1 MQLNYY
7 KDLLLYMMAAELF
20 QFGILSI
27 LQDSESF
34 QQLDRLKKDKVE
46 LVSKI
51 TFLKQQIE
59 EIEKLENEAIRE
71 VWWFKTFV
79 LDEAIVCIGYICRI
93 HFHCMKKIPESL
105 RPVRAENSSM
115 FVHTE
120 LLFVYI
126 ILISLPLNFIW
137 FDFLETFQIIQYQYL
152 NSLISTL
159 IHMY

>member
-1 MQLNYY
+1 MQLNYC

-34 QQLDRLKKDKVE
+34 QQLDRLKKDKVD

-71 VWWFKTFV
+71 VYDGLRPLCLMKQLFV
-79 LDEAIVCIGYICRI
+79 LDICRI

-105 RPVRAENSSM
+105 RPVRAENSMM

-120 LLFVYI
+120 LLLGYI
-126 ILISLPLNFIW
+126 ILITLPLNFVHLI
-137 FDFLETFQIIQYQYL
+137 YL
-152 NSLISTL
+152 KHSKSINISTL
-159 IHMY
+159 TV

>member
-1 MQLNYY
+1 MI
-7 KDLLLYMMAAELF
+7 AAELF

-71 VWWFKTFV
+71 V
-79 LDEAIVCIGYICRI
+79 C
-93 HFHCMKKIPESL
+93 
-105 RPVRAENSSM
+105 
-115 FVHTE
+115 
-120 LLFVYI
+120 
-126 ILISLPLNFIW
+126 
-137 FDFLETFQIIQYQYL
+137 
-152 NSLISTL
+152 
-159 IHMY
+159 

>member
-1 MQLNYY
+1 
-7 KDLLLYMMAAELF
+7 MMAAELF

-71 VWWFKTFV
+71 V
-79 LDEAIVCIGYICRI
+79 C
-93 HFHCMKKIPESL
+93 
-105 RPVRAENSSM
+105 
-115 FVHTE
+115 
-120 LLFVYI
+120 
-126 ILISLPLNFIW
+126 
-137 FDFLETFQIIQYQYL
+137 
-152 NSLISTL
+152 
-159 IHMY
+159 

>member
-1 MQLNYY
+1 
-7 KDLLLYMMAAELF
+7 MMAAELF

-79 LDEAIVCIGYICRI
+79 LGEAIVCIEYMLNT
-93 HFHCMKKIPESL
+93 F
-105 RPVRAENSSM
+105 
-115 FVHTE
+115 
-120 LLFVYI
+120 
-126 ILISLPLNFIW
+126 PLYEKYTRKFKAG
-137 FDFLETFQIIQYQYL
+137 
-152 NSLISTL
+152 
-159 IHMY
+159 

>member
-71 VWWFKTFV
+71 V
-79 LDEAIVCIGYICRI
+79 
-93 HFHCMKKIPESL
+93 
-105 RPVRAENSSM
+105 
-115 FVHTE
+115 
-120 LLFVYI
+120 
-126 ILISLPLNFIW
+126 
-137 FDFLETFQIIQYQYL
+137 
-152 NSLISTL
+152 
-159 IHMY
+159 

>member
-79 LDEAIVCIGYICRI
+79 LDEAIVCIGYMPNT
-93 HFHCMKKIPESL
+93 F
-105 RPVRAENSSM
+105 
-115 FVHTE
+115 
-120 LLFVYI
+120 
-126 ILISLPLNFIW
+126 PLYEKNTRKFKAG
-137 FDFLETFQIIQYQYL
+137 
-152 NSLISTL
+152 
-159 IHMY
+159 

>member
-1 MQLNYY
+1 MQLNYC

-71 VWWFKTFV
+71 V
-79 LDEAIVCIGYICRI
+79 
-93 HFHCMKKIPESL
+93 
-105 RPVRAENSSM
+105 
-115 FVHTE
+115 
-120 LLFVYI
+120 
-126 ILISLPLNFIW
+126 
-137 FDFLETFQIIQYQYL
+137 
-152 NSLISTL
+152 
-159 IHMY
+159 

>member
-1 MQLNYY
+1 
-7 KDLLLYMMAAELF
+7 MMAAELF

-71 VWWFKTFV
+71 V
-79 LDEAIVCIGYICRI
+79 
-93 HFHCMKKIPESL
+93 
-105 RPVRAENSSM
+105 
-115 FVHTE
+115 
-120 LLFVYI
+120 
-126 ILISLPLNFIW
+126 
-137 FDFLETFQIIQYQYL
+137 
-152 NSLISTL
+152 
-159 IHMY
+159 

>member
-1 MQLNYY
+1 
-7 KDLLLYMMAAELF
+7 MMAAELY

-71 VWWFKTFV
+71 V
-79 LDEAIVCIGYICRI
+79 
-93 HFHCMKKIPESL
+93 
-105 RPVRAENSSM
+105 
-115 FVHTE
+115 
-120 LLFVYI
+120 
-126 ILISLPLNFIW
+126 
-137 FDFLETFQIIQYQYL
+137 
-152 NSLISTL
+152 
-159 IHMY
+159 

>member
-1 MQLNYY
+1 
-7 KDLLLYMMAAELF
+7 MAAELF

-71 VWWFKTFV
+71 VYGLVFDK
-79 LDEAIVCIGYICRI
+79 AIVCIGYMPNT
-93 HFHCMKKIPESL
+93 F
-105 RPVRAENSSM
+105 
-115 FVHTE
+115 
-120 LLFVYI
+120 
-126 ILISLPLNFIW
+126 PLYEKNTRKFKAC
-137 FDFLETFQIIQYQYL
+137 
-152 NSLISTL
+152 
-159 IHMY
+159 

>member
-1 MQLNYY
+1 ML
-7 KDLLLYMMAAELF
+7 AAELF

-71 VWWFKTFV
+71 V
-79 LDEAIVCIGYICRI
+79 C
-93 HFHCMKKIPESL
+93 
-105 RPVRAENSSM
+105 
-115 FVHTE
+115 
-120 LLFVYI
+120 
-126 ILISLPLNFIW
+126 
-137 FDFLETFQIIQYQYL
+137 
-152 NSLISTL
+152 
-159 IHMY
+159 

>member
-34 QQLDRLKKDKVE
+34 QQLDRLKKDKVD

-71 VWWFKTFV
+71 V
-79 LDEAIVCIGYICRI
+79 
-93 HFHCMKKIPESL
+93 
-105 RPVRAENSSM
+105 
-115 FVHTE
+115 
-120 LLFVYI
+120 
-126 ILISLPLNFIW
+126 
-137 FDFLETFQIIQYQYL
+137 
-152 NSLISTL
+152 
-159 IHMY
+159 

>member
-71 VWWFKTFV
+71 VPLCLMKQLFV
-79 LDEAIVCIGYICRI
+79 LDICRI

-126 ILISLPLNFIW
+126 ILISLPLNFIS
-137 FDFLETFQIIQYQYL
+137 FDFLETFQINQYQYL

>member
-1 MQLNYY
+1 MQLIYY

-71 VWWFKTFV
+71 V
-79 LDEAIVCIGYICRI
+79 
-93 HFHCMKKIPESL
+93 
-105 RPVRAENSSM
+105 
-115 FVHTE
+115 
-120 LLFVYI
+120 
-126 ILISLPLNFIW
+126 
-137 FDFLETFQIIQYQYL
+137 
-152 NSLISTL
+152 
-159 IHMY
+159 